1 MNYFILAGLCS
12 QQFDWKGI
20 IQYVLFSC
28 FKSVLSFLCCFHFL
42 WGNRQFSHLII
53 NSWLSLHIWNQDCSC
68 LSRRILMVWFPK
80 CAGGHCCDN
89 LMAGNDLD
97 SVYKRGQS
105 HRVPL
110 AHIHFAAATDGCLP
124 RSEWGGTSSH
134 GSGSRACLLKDLTR
148 GRKLETWRM
157 WFVFS
162 WVVGCDNLC
171 HLVVVCQEAEEA
183 PHSPTRRNRN
193 GWLSNYT
200 MASAP
205 EIHLQFKIGFML
217 SFVPITA
224 KEHT

>member
-1 MNYFILAGLCS
+1 MKYEHYMNYFILAGLCS
-12 QQFDWKGI
+12 QQYDWKGI

-124 RSEWGGTSSH
+124 RSEWGGNLFTWFRIPGMPSQRPDP
-134 GSGSRACLLKDLTR
+134 GEKVGNLKDVICLFLSCRVWQLMPSGGCVSRSRR
-148 GRKLETWRM
+148 GAT
-157 WFVFS
+157 
-162 WVVGCDNLC
+162 
-171 HLVVVCQEAEEA
+171 
-183 PHSPTRRNRN
+183 
-193 GWLSNYT
+193 
-200 MASAP
+200 
-205 EIHLQFKIGFML
+205 
-217 SFVPITA
+217 
-224 KEHT
+224 